1 MWLLKEDVARAMRDA
16 KLAGIQ
22 PTEEE
27 RAKFADAMRETYA
40 GKSAEQSRNLKIAG
54 NVAQIDIDGVLTEKP
69 DCLALLFGGGNTTYS
84 SIRKALAQADADPN
98 VQTIV
103 LNISSPG
110 GQVTGLFETFA
121 ALEGTK
127 KPMSVRASLAA
138 SAAYGLAAVA
148 GPIQAVTP
156 ASEFGSIGVAV
167 RLFMDEDVVD
177 IASTEAPRKRPDY
190 STEEGQAVIREELD
204 AFHELFVDAIA
215 RGRGTKSAAV
225 NAEFGRGGVLL
236 AKQAQDRGMID
247 SIAAQPRRARAGKRA
262 EENDAEPSEA
272 PPKQAADGGTT
283 EIATMTI
290 EQLKA
295 QHPELYKAVG
305 DAAVAEERDRVGA
318 HLEAGEASG
327 DMKTAVE
334 AIRSGTQMTQT
345 LMAKYM
351 MAGRSRGESEALRS
365 DGEAAT
371 AVLKGAAT
379 PKPNKAPS
387 ASADALDAGV
397 DLYLAK
403 RGKAANG

>member
-1 MWLLKEDVARAMRDA
+1 MWLLKEDVARAMREA

-27 RAKFADAMRETYA
+27 RSKFADAMRDTYA
-40 GKSAEQSRNLKIAG
+40 GKTAEQPRNLNIAG

-69 DCLALLFGGGNTTYS
+69 DCLALLFGGGNTTYG

-98 VQTIV
+98 VQSIV

-127 KPMSVRASLAA
+127 KPISVRASLAA
-138 SAAYGLAAVA
+138 SAAYGIAAVA

-156 ASEFGSIGVAV
+156 AAEFGSIGVAV
-167 RLFMDEDVVD
+167 RLFLDEDVVD

-190 STEEGQAVIREELD
+190 STDEGKAIIREELD

-215 RGRGTKSAAV
+215 RGRGTKSGAV
-225 NAEFGRGGVLL
+225 NSEFGRGGVLL
-236 AKQAQDRGMID
+236 AKQAMERGMID
-247 SIAAQPRRARAGKRA
+247 SIAAQPRRSRSGKRA

-272 PPKQAADGGTT
+272 PPNKAADGGTT
-283 EIATMTI
+283 EIETMNI
-290 EQLKA
+290 DQLKA

-305 DAAVAEERDRVGA
+305 EAAVAEERDRVDA
-318 HLEAGEASG
+318 HLTAGEASG
-327 DMKTAVE
+327 DMKTAIDS
-334 AIRSGTQMTQT
+334 IRSGTAMTQT

-351 MAGRSRGESEALRS
+351 MAGRNRKEGEALRT

-371 AVLKGAAT
+371 AVLS
-379 PKPNKAPS
+379 S
-387 ASADALDAGV
+387 ASTPTPNAAPKSQDTVEKGV